1 MNKQITQYIESEK
14 YDKVIIRENH
24 EPMIKVQATDKIII
38 AHKDYPAHKFVR
50 ETIWK
55 KLLKASLNLPDEYKI
70 KFLEGY
76 RPLWKQKEYW
86 DDECAKTR
94 QAHPNWTEEK
104 IQKEA
109 NRFVARP
116 TKLANHRCGGAIDI
130 GLIYNDGTSVDMGI
144 NHLSSKE
151 DYNSGKNSQ
160 CFLVLLLKNKN
171 ITERYYE
178 LLWKMKNLFGIQT
191 SGGTIV
197 MATGCGRCIQGKPL
211 VSMVRLK

>member
-94 QAHPNWTEEK
+94 QAHPNWTEE
-104 IQKEA
+104 
-109 NRFVARP
+109 
-116 TKLANHRCGGAIDI
+116 I
-130 GLIYNDGTSVDMGI
+130 GRAHV
-144 NHLSSKE
+144 
-151 DYNSGKNSQ
+151 
-160 CFLVLLLKNKN
+160 
-171 ITERYYE
+171 
-178 LLWKMKNLFGIQT
+178 
-191 SGGTIV
+191 
-197 MATGCGRCIQGKPL
+197 
-211 VSMVRLK
+211 